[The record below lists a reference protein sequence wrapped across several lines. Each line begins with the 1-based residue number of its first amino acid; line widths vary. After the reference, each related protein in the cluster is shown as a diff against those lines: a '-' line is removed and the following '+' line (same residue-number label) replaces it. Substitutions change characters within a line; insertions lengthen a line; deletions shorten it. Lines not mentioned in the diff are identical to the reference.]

1 VRKFLGFALSALLV
15 AALPA
20 MADADHRLD
29 ESGKVLQE
37 IVAMPDGIPTD
48 LLQKAECVIV
58 LPSVK
63 KVAIGFGGSYGK
75 GAMSC
80 RSGANYSGPWSQ
92 PVMMSLEGG
101 SWGLQL
107 GGSATDLILLVMN
120 AHGADS
126 ILHNQIKLGVDA
138 SAAAGPKGRL
148 AEASTDASMKAEILS
163 YSRSHGL
170 FAGISLNGA
179 RLHADDDANK
189 AIYGKD
195 ITPEKVIARPGNNSD
210 LMVSELNKLSPGS
223 EFTRKS
229 EKIEQKKE
237 EKREDKR

>member
-1 VRKFLGFALSALLV
+1 
-15 AALPA
+15 
-20 MADADHRLD
+20 
-29 ESGKVLQE
+29 
-37 IVAMPDGIPTD
+37 
-48 LLQKAECVIV
+48 
-58 LPSVK
+58 
-63 KVAIGFGGSYGK
+63 
-75 GAMSC
+75 
-80 RSGANYSGPWSQ
+80 
-92 PVMMSLEGG
+92 MMSLEGG

>member
-1 VRKFLGFALSALLV
+1 
-15 AALPA
+15 
-20 MADADHRLD
+20 
-29 ESGKVLQE
+29 
-37 IVAMPDGIPTD
+37 MPDGIPTD

-195 ITPEKVIARPGNNSD
+195 ITPEKVISRPGNNSD

>member
-1 VRKFLGFALSALLV
+1 MRKFLGFALSALLV

>member
-1 VRKFLGFALSALLV
+1 MRKFLVLAISALLAV
-15 AALPA
+15 PA
-20 MADADHRLD
+20 FAGADNRLN

-63 KVAIGFGGSYGK
+63 KLAIGFGGSYGK

-80 RSGANYSGPWSQ
+80 RSGARYEGPWSQ
-92 PVMMSLEGG
+92 PVMMALEGG

-107 GGSATDLILLVMN
+107 GGSSTDIILLVMN

-126 ILHNQIKLGVDA
+126 ILSNQVKLGVDA
-138 SAAAGPKGRL
+138 SAAAGPKGRM
-148 AEASTDASMKAEILS
+148 AEASTDAAMKAEILS
-163 YSRSHGL
+163 YSRSRGL

-179 RLHADDDANK
+179 RLHADDDANQI
-189 AIYGKD
+189 IYGKD
-195 ITPEKVIARPGNNSD
+195 INAKKIITKPGNRRD
-210 LMVSELNKLSPGS
+210 LLISELDKISPS
-223 EFTRKS
+223 ANFERKS
-229 EKIEQKKE
+229 DKV
-237 EKREDKR
+237 EDKR